1 MITSVTNPQVK
12 NLIRLREKSKE
23 RKKQGVFVAE
33 GLRMCMEAPK
43 ELLVKLFLSESF
55 YARGAVCRD
64 VVRDREYEVLA
75 DDVFRRVSDTQTPQG
90 VLAVIKQP
98 AWRQE
103 EILRAENGLWL
114 VLEDIR
120 DPGNLGTI
128 FRTAEAAGAGAIIM
142 SGGTVDVYNPKVV
155 RSTMGSLFR
164 MPFFY
169 SQDIVGTVLALKDSG
184 ARVFAAHLEGRSFYD
199 EESYLD
205 RTAFLIGNEGDG
217 LSPEL
222 LSQAHER
229 IKIPMCGAVES
240 LNASVASALLLYEA
254 NRQRRKRK

>member
-1 MITSVTNPQVK
+1 MITSVTNQQVK
-12 NLIRLREKSKE
+12 NLIRLRERVKE

-33 GLRMCMEAPK
+33 GVRMCMEAPK
-43 ELLVKLFLSESF
+43 EMLVKLFLSESF
-55 YARGAVCRD
+55 YARED
-64 VVRDREYEVLA
+64 VRRELVRSREYEVLA

-90 VLAVIKQP
+90 VLAVIRQ
-98 AWRQE
+98 AEWQQE
-103 EILRAENGLWL
+103 EILGAENGLWL

-142 SGGTVDVYNPKVV
+142 SEGTVDVYNPKVV
-155 RSTMGSLFR
+155 RSTMGSLYR

-169 SQDIVGTVLALKDSG
+169 SKDIAGTVITLKQTG
-184 ARVFAAHLEGRSFYD
+184 ASIYAAHLEGRNFYD
-199 EESYLD
+199 EEDYLGK
-205 RTAFLIGNEGDG
+205 TAFLIGNEGDG

-222 LSQAHER
+222 EGLAHER
-229 IKIPMCGAVES
+229 IKIPMCGMVES